1 MKRSLALV
9 VALMMFAVFGGVALA
24 GADCSYHKTQAAV
37 DNTTTNKEVAA
48 TPAPEKTNADQVQ
61 TAQVAKPAPQPAA
74 AEVKK

>member
-9 VALMMFAVFGGVALA
+9 VALMIVALVGGVALA

-37 DNTTTNKEVAA
+37 DNATTNKEVATA
-48 TPAPEKTNADQVQ
+48 PASDKTNVDQVQ

-74 AEVKK
+74 EVKK

>member
-1 MKRSLALV
+1 M
-9 VALMMFAVFGGVALA
+9 VAMLGGVALA

-37 DNTTTNKEVAA
+37 DNTTTKEVAA

-61 TAQVAKPAPQPAA
+61 TAQVAKPAQPAA